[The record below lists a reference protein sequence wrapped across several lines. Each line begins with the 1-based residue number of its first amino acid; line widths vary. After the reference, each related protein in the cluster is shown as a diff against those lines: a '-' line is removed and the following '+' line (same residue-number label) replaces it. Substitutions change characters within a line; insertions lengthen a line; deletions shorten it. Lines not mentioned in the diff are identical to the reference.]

1 MMHHFEG
8 PDVDR
13 WAVPPAGE
21 QGDGWKLDSDEG
33 QAAAVQLDFS
43 GPSGFSLHI
52 PGIFSDSV
60 KSQKI

>member
-1 MMHHFEG
+1 MHNFEG

-33 QAAAVQLDFS
+33 QAAAL
-43 GPSGFSLHI
+43 GFLRI
-52 PGIFSDSV
+52 IFRPLNYWNFSDV
-60 KSQKI
+60 M